1 MEISQNTKNYCK
13 TQQFYSWVYI
23 SKQQQQQNNKT
34 QNTNSKRYMFPN
46 VHSSIMYNH

>member
-1 MEISQNTKNYCK
+1 MEISQNTKRTTVRPSNSIPGC
-13 TQQFYSWVYI
+13 I
-23 SKQQQQQNNKT
+23 SQNNNNNNKT